1 MHRTLIPSAFVA
13 LLALGVEAASS
24 PPIVDAAMRQK
35 LVAYHKD
42 LCDWIMTLD
51 VGSGMLKKTRDTRWS
66 IFING
71 NFARV
76 LMAGYEVHGEKSY
89 LKEALRWAEAFC
101 KQQQPAQTP
110 GGEEAGYWGDRGSS
124 GNIYFGD
131 AGTATTAFAL
141 LYHYADKARQPEYL
155 AAMQRYAT
163 FVTKGTAE
171 APKGRG
177 KKGCDGWV
185 IASGADRGA
194 LGCGYYRGHLST
206 KPYTIATGTTGGAF
220 FASLHRITDDRSH
233 LRVASGAVNWLLKSR
248 KPSGEIPYTLDGRT
262 VTSWPLDTMTYC
274 SEAFLA
280 LHAATQ
286 NAVLKKS
293 IVRRAKPSVDWLV
306 RTQNADGS
314 WGTLRSADQ
323 QRSPSVVSLL
333 AWHCH
338 NGGADPK
345 VGEAV
350 RKYCTYLLDP
360 ANSKSYGV
368 KSLVRTTGF
377 VGLAIA
383 EVLRPGVTF
392 RASN

>member
-1 MHRTLIPSAFVA
+1 MIHR
-13 LLALGVEAASS
+13 LLATIALAAL
-24 PPIVDAAMRQK
+24 PATAHAATRPALIDPTMRPK

-42 LCDWIMTLD
+42 ICDWAMTLD

-71 NFARV
+71 NLARV
-76 LMAGYEVHGEKSY
+76 LMAGSVLHDNSAY
-89 LKEALRWAEAFC
+89 LKEALRWADTFC
-101 KQQQPAQTP
+101 KQQQAVETP
-110 GGEEAGYWGDRGSS
+110 GGEAAGYWGDRGST

-131 AGTATTAFAL
+131 AGTAATAFAL
-141 LYHYADKARQPEYL
+141 LYHHAPKATQPEYL

-171 APKGRG
+171 PPARRG
-177 KKGCDGWV
+177 KLGCKGWL

-206 KPYTIATGTTGGAF
+206 KPYTIATATTGGAF
-220 FASLHRITDDRSH
+220 FATLHRITRNPAH

-248 KPSGEIPYTLDGRT
+248 KPTGEIPYTLDGKLR
-262 VTSWPLDTMTYC
+262 TSWPLDTMTYC
-274 SEAFLA
+274 SEAFLG
-280 LHAATQ
+280 LHAATD
-286 NAVLKKS
+286 NAVLRKS
-293 IVRRAKPSVDWLV
+293 LVRRCKPSVDWLV
-306 RTQNADGS
+306 QTQNADGS
-314 WGTLRSADQ
+314 WGRLRSADQ

-333 AWHCH
+333 AWYHH
-338 NGGADPK
+338 HAGGDPK
-345 VGEAV
+345 VAEAV
-350 RKYCTYLLDP
+350 RKYCAYLLDP
-360 ANSKSYGV
+360 ANSTSYGV

-392 RASN
+392 DALP